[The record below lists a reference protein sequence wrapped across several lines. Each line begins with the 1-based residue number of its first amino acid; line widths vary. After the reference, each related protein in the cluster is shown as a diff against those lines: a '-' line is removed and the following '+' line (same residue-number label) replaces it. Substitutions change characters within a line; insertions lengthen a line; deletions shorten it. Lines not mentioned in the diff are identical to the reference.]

1 MNVLEWMQ
9 GGDQIAL
16 KLSKY
21 VTGTFWK
28 LFNNYT
34 NIDINNALTV
44 FSIRDVEEALKTPA
58 MFNVL
63 NFIWAKV
70 RAVKKQR
77 LLVCDEAWIMLQNEI
92 SANFLFWLIK
102 RARKYWLWITTISQ
116 DIEDFIR
123 SPFGKPIVSNSSL
136 QILLKQSV
144 TSIKSLNQL
153 LGLSESEQQ
162 RLISVGVWEWLMFVW
177 SQHVG
182 VQILASPQEKEFITT
197 DVKNTN

>member
-1 MNVLEWMQ
+1 MEDYTWKLPPLMEDLMNVLEWMQ

-177 SQHVG
+177 
-182 VQILASPQEKEFITT
+182 
-197 DVKNTN
+197 

>member
-1 MNVLEWMQ
+1 
-9 GGDQIAL
+9 
-16 KLSKY
+16 
-21 VTGTFWK
+21 
-28 LFNNYT
+28 
-34 NIDINNALTV
+34 
-44 FSIRDVEEALKTPA
+44 
-58 MFNVL
+58 
-63 NFIWAKV
+63 
-70 RAVKKQR
+70 
-77 LLVCDEAWIMLQNEI
+77 MLQNEI

-144 TSIKSLNQL
+144 TSLNQL